1 MEGIVAVTYQCN
13 ARCQMCHTWQYP
25 TSINEEITP
34 QDVEKLPGGL
44 SFINI
49 TGGEPFMRED
59 IEDIIKVL
67 LPKTK
72 RLVISTNG
80 YLTERIILLA
90 RKYRQLGFRVSLEG
104 LSKTNDALRGLEDGF
119 DHGLRT
125 LLELKQL
132 GFRDIGFGI
141 TVSERNAADLM
152 DLYRMAKGIKF
163 EFATAVL
170 HNSYYFHKDDNMI
183 KDKQLVIGEFQ
194 KLIAELLKS
203 KRIKDWFRAYFN
215 YGVINYVNGGERL
228 LPCAAGSDLFF
239 LDPFG
244 EIRPCNGMKET
255 MGNIKKADFE
265 DIWQSKEAISIRE
278 KVRCCTKNCWMVGT
292 AAPAMK
298 RNILLPVRWIVR
310 EKWFQK
316 RNPSSDVSG

>member
-1 MEGIVAVTYQCN
+1 MEGIVAVTYRCN
-13 ARCQMCHTWQYP
+13 ARCQMCHTWQHP
-25 TSINEEITP
+25 TSINDEITP

-44 SFINI
+44 AFANI

-72 RLVISTNG
+72 SLVISTNG

-90 RKYRQLGFRVSLEG
+90 KKYRQIGFRISLEG

-125 LLELKQL
+125 ILELKQL

-141 TVSERNAADLM
+141 TVSDRNAADLM
-152 DLYRMAKGIKF
+152 DLYRMAKGMKL
-163 EFATAVL
+163 EFATAVI

-183 KDKQLVIGEFQ
+183 KDKQFVIGEFQ
-194 KLIAELLKS
+194 KLIAELLES
-203 KRIKDWFRAYFN
+203 KRIKDWFRAYFI
-215 YGVINYVNGGERL
+215 YGIINYVNGGERL

-255 MGNIKKADFE
+255 MGNIKEADFE
-265 DIWQSKEAISIRE
+265 DLWQSKEAISIRE
-278 KVRCCTKNCWMVGT
+278 KARCCTKNCWMVGT

-298 RNILLPVRWIVR
+298 RNILLPTRWIVR

-316 RNPSSDVSG
+316 RNPSLDVSG

>member
-1 MEGIVAVTYQCN
+1 MEGIVAVTYRCN
-13 ARCQMCHTWQYP
+13 ARCQMCHTWQHP
-25 TSINEEITP
+25 TSINDEITP

-44 SFINI
+44 AFANI

-72 RLVISTNG
+72 SLVISTNG

-90 RKYRQLGFRVSLEG
+90 KKYRQIGFRISLEG

-125 LLELKQL
+125 ILELKQL

-141 TVSERNAADLM
+141 TVSDRNAADLM
-152 DLYRMAKGIKF
+152 DLYRMAKGMKL
-163 EFATAVL
+163 EFATAVI

-183 KDKQLVIGEFQ
+183 KDKQFVIGEFQ
-194 KLIAELLKS
+194 KLIAELLES

-215 YGVINYVNGGERL
+215 YGIINYVNGGERL

-255 MGNIKKADFE
+255 MGNIKEADFE
-265 DIWQSKEAISIRE
+265 DLWQSKEAISIRE
-278 KVRCCTKNCWMVGT
+278 KARCCTKNCWMVGT

-298 RNILLPVRWIVR
+298 RNILLPTRWIVR

-316 RNPSSDVSG
+316 RNPSLDVSG

>member
-1 MEGIVAVTYQCN
+1 MEGIVAVTYRCN